1 MQAVSEAV
9 VKKVDLLWA
18 LKVEGQ
24 DQVGPGIKNT
34 ACLNVKCETKA

>member
-18 LKVEGQ
+18 LKVEGLDLEGWPSQ
-24 DQVGPGIKNT
+24 
-34 ACLNVKCETKA
+34 